1 MSMSTASPVSMRAVP
16 SRARPVK
23 AVSVAVQRI
32 WQEQTE
38 RIASTYDPPQWEAIT
53 CYWNGNPRREMPS
66 AYPYEHRIYVE
77 DAGYSKSV
85 TSNSTASIVQQDYDI
100 HPVTKIVLS
109 VISVAFIAVIA
120 MTAYLCGMPYIYH
133 IMMTSTSGDAILDLV
148 LPVVICVV
156 MPAMAVA
163 ALMTWMYTKTKNHDK
178 EKVEYHDWKW

>member
-53 CYWNGNPRREMPS
+53 CYWNGNPRREIPS
-66 AYPYEHRIYVE
+66 AYLYEHRIYSE
-77 DAGYSKSV
+77 DAGYAKSV
-85 TSNSTASIVQQDYDI
+85 ASNSTDSIIQQDYDI
-100 HPVTKIVLS
+100 NPVAKIVLS
-109 VISVAFIAVIA
+109 VTVTSLVAMIA

-133 IMMTSTSGDAILDLV
+133 MIMTSTSGDATLDLV
-148 LPVVICVV
+148 LPMVVCVV
-156 MPAMAVA
+156 MPVVA
-163 ALMTWMYTKTKNHDK
+163 ATALIAWMCAKMKNYDK
-178 EKVEYHDWKW
+178 EKVEYHEWKW